1 LKSTRNNNNNV
12 RKTTQNKRR
21 QNNKNNN
28 NTTTNKKDDGG
39 GSRAHSKATIV
50 ATRSQ
55 ISNKTSESYASESMT
70 QTPKSNNNNNK
81 DHQQQSCKD
90 QSKDKGIKRSE
101 SLKSK
106 ANQSETSDD
115 ESSSE

>member
-1 LKSTRNNNNNV
+1 M
-12 RKTTQNKRR
+12 
-21 QNNKNNN
+21 
-28 NTTTNKKDDGG
+28 NKKDDGG

-55 ISNKTSESYASESMT
+55 ISNKTSESDASESMT
-70 QTPKSNNNNNK
+70 QTPKSNNNNK
-81 DHQQQSCKD
+81 DQQQQSCKD
-90 QSKDKGIKRSE
+90 QNKDKGIKRSLE

>member
-1 LKSTRNNNNNV
+1 
-12 RKTTQNKRR
+12 
-21 QNNKNNN
+21 
-28 NTTTNKKDDGG
+28 
-39 GSRAHSKATIV
+39 
-50 ATRSQ
+50 
-55 ISNKTSESYASESMT
+55 MT
-70 QTPKSNNNNNK
+70 QTPKNNNNNK

-90 QSKDKGIKRSE
+90 QSKDKGIKRLSE